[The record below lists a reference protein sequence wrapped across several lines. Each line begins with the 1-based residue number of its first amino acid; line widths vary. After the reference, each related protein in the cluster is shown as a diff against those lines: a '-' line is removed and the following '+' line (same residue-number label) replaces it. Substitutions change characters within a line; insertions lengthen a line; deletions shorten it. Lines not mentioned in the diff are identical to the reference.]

1 MEEFIKSMREASR
14 ALLLMSMRW
23 EELSPQD
30 NEKVQALSGWAKAFN
45 LSLDEVP
52 FEMQTMVQELEKG
65 GK

>member
-1 MEEFIKSMREASR
+1 MREASR